1 MEVACE
7 EYSVVLTIFSFLEV
21 KELCLSAALVCKT
34 WAQVA
39 AEPLV
44 RKTFVCRSFKTQVS
58 CSCGKD

>member
-1 MEVACE
+1 MEAACE
-7 EYSVVLTIFSFLEV
+7 EYSVVLTIFFFLEV

-44 RKTFVCRSFKTQVS
+44 CKLLAVFPKLKEASW
-58 CSCGKD
+58 